1 VPRQRTADGGLSPRA
16 DEGVGHLAAMAGSPE
31 RALNPTQREV
41 LDRIRLPVDQ
51 RLVWPE
57 GIRRDIHDRLQD
69 ELADVRDL
77 IPDEGQLWVAKSA
90 LDAVHGCEARH
101 RADRFEWSVPVAR
114 GRVAHKAIE
123 MTVTWRGDPEPR
135 ELVDEAIGRLEE
147 GDDGLA
153 DFLRTCGT
161 AARVDLA
168 SQAVTVV
175 DGFLTTFPPLT
186 RGYRPTAEARRRWSL
201 FDDAIVLSGRFD
213 LTVGVPDGTRA
224 GRAIIELK
232 SGGVAQSHRDDLRF
246 YALLETL
253 VVGVPPMSIV
263 GHYPDSGRAD
273 VEIVTADVLESAL
286 RRTVAGVR
294 RLAELEYR
302 DATPR
307 RVPGPP
313 CRWCPISDD
322 CEPGRTWLH
331 DTDDW

>member
-1 VPRQRTADGGLSPRA
+1 M
-16 DEGVGHLAAMAGSPE
+16 AAPE

-41 LDRIRLPVDQ
+41 LDRIRLPHDE
-51 RLVWPE
+51 RRVWPDGLRHE
-57 GIRRDIHDRLQD
+57 IDGRLHD
-69 ELADVRDL
+69 ELADTRALV
-77 IPDEGQLWVAKSA
+77 PDGEQLFVAKSA
-90 LDAVHGCEARH
+90 LDAVNGCEARH
-101 RADRFEWSVPVAR
+101 RADVFEWSVPVAR

-135 ELVDEAIGRLEE
+135 ELVTEAIGRLTE

-153 DFLRTCGT
+153 DYLRTCGE

-186 RGYRPTAEARRRWSL
+186 RGFRPAAEARRRWSL
-201 FDDAIVLSGRFD
+201 FDDAIVLSGRLD
-213 LTVGVPDGTRA
+213 LTIGVPDGTRA

-232 SGGVAQSHRDDLRF
+232 TGGPTHGHRDDLRF

-253 VVGVPPMSIV
+253 VVGVPPMAIV

-273 VEIVTADVLESAL
+273 VELVTEDVLESAL

-294 RLAELEYR
+294 RLAALEYQ
-302 DATPR
+302 DAEPR

-313 CRWCPISDD
+313 CRWCRISDD
-322 CEPGRTWLH
+322 CEPGRGWL
-331 DTDDW
+331 DEAAGDW

>member
-1 VPRQRTADGGLSPRA
+1 M
-16 DEGVGHLAAMAGSPE
+16 AAAE

-41 LDRIRLPVDQ
+41 LDRIRLPHDE
-51 RLVWPE
+51 RPVWPDD
-57 GIRRDIHDRLQD
+57 IRHRFDRRLHD
-69 ELADVRDL
+69 ELTDTREL
-77 IPDEGQLWVAKSA
+77 IPDGEQLFVAKSA

-101 RADRFEWSVPVAR
+101 RADLFEWSVPVAR

-135 ELVDEAIGRLEE
+135 ELVTEAIGRLTE
-147 GDDGLA
+147 GDDSLA
-153 DFLRTCGT
+153 DFLRTCGE

-186 RGYRPTAEARRRWSL
+186 RGFRPAAEARRRWSL
-201 FDDAIVLSGRFD
+201 FDDAIVLSGRLD
-213 LTVGVPDGTRA
+213 LTVGVPDGTRS

-232 SGGVAQSHRDDLRF
+232 TGGPSHGHRDALRF

-253 VVGVPPMSIV
+253 VVGVPPMAIV

-273 VEIVTADVLESAL
+273 VEQVTADVLESAL

-294 RLAELEYR
+294 RLAALAYE

-313 CRWCPISDD
+313 CRWCRISDD
-322 CEPGRTWLH
+322 CEPGRAWLAGDGEAEH
-331 DTDDW
+331 W